1 MSGLVEKLKP
11 HKPLH
16 EGAKVPDGTLLK
28 EDNPEQATV
37 DLSKIGGKCK
47 SHHLLNMSMAVC
59 SDSYRHHHRC
69 PRRLHPA
76 VLIARPGLRRAGV
89 PVR

>member
-1 MSGLVEKLKP
+1 MSGLVDKLKP

-16 EGAKVPDGTLLK
+16 EGAKVPAGALLK

-47 SHHLLNMSMAVC
+47 SLSSISHHLREVYVAVY
-59 SDSYRHHHRC
+59 SDSRD
-69 PRRLHPA
+69 
-76 VLIARPGLRRAGV
+76 V
-89 PVR
+89 

>member
-16 EGAKVPDGTLLK
+16 EGAQVPAGTLLK
-28 EDNPEQATV
+28 EDNAEQATV

-47 SHHLLNMSMAVC
+47 SLSFASHHLINEYIAVC
-59 SDSYRHHHRC
+59 S
-69 PRRLHPA
+69 
-76 VLIARPGLRRAGV
+76 
-89 PVR
+89 

>member
-47 SHHLLNMSMAVC
+47 SHHRSLYISWKC
-59 SDSYRHHHRC
+59 
-69 PRRLHPA
+69 
-76 VLIARPGLRRAGV
+76 I
-89 PVR
+89 

>member
-1 MSGLVEKLKP
+1 MSGLVDKLKP

-16 EGAKVPDGTLLK
+16 EGAKVPAGALLK

-47 SHHLLNMSMAVC
+47 PSLSNVSISSKC
-59 SDSYRHHHRC
+59 
-69 PRRLHPA
+69 
-76 VLIARPGLRRAGV
+76 LRQ
-89 PVR
+89 